1 MGYDMKATSRSRK
14 ARHGWPTG
22 GHSSAVP
29 KLALRPYGAAED
41 LVAGHRAI
49 YYEGGAI
56 EDDEDEAAES

>member
-41 LVAGHRAI
+41 LVAGHRASQHLLRRWRDR
-49 YYEGGAI
+49 G
-56 EDDEDEAAES
+56 